1 MPERLEESIRATAP
15 VPDDDFLARL
25 DARVE
30 GGFARPRKQRRRRS
44 VPWLLQPAGGLVVVI
59 LLSVLVGFGTLAAV
73 LGGGSDQE
81 DSSGSSGGGVAASTA
96 PLASDAEEGS
106 GRASSA
112 ASGASGASGVTA
124 APGERRVVER
134 RTSLDLR
141 TPEDDFSDTTAGVL
155 DVADRTGTI
164 VQSSEVSQRAG
175 HGYATY
181 DLRVPSSRL
190 DEALAALSR
199 LGSVRNREASS
210 QDITGAAVSARD
222 RLQDAR
228 DRRAA
233 LLRALAAADSDRE
246 RASIERRLRSA
257 RRAIASAEA
266 SLRRVRARADRAQ
279 VAVTVEST
287 GEQGAWTPA
296 DALDDAG
303 RILQVVAGVTLVAG
317 AVLLPFGLVL
327 VALLGAFRLTKRRRR
342 EAVLG

>member
-30 GGFARPRKQRRRRS
+30 SGFARPRKQRRRS

-73 LGGGSDQE
+73 LGGGGSDDSSSSSGSVVKPQMLAPETRAE
-81 DSSGSSGGGVAASTA
+81 DSSGGSS
-96 PLASDAEEGS
+96 
-106 GRASSA
+106 
-112 ASGASGASGVTA
+112 SGASGATA

-164 VQSSEVSQRAG
+164 VQSSEVSQREG

-233 LLRALAAADSDRE
+233 LLRALAAADGDRE
-246 RASIERRLRSA
+246 RAAIERRLRST

-303 RILQVVAGVTLVAG
+303 RILQVVAGVALVAG

-327 VALLGAFRLTKRRRR
+327 AALLGAFRLTKRRRR